1 MEHRSSNPCCI
12 GTPSMTWTV
21 IGGIL
26 FALNV
31 MFVAIDVKYER
42 IRKGTLLNAFAAG
55 VILMSIL

>member
-1 MEHRSSNPCCI
+1 M
-12 GTPSMTWTV
+12 WTV

-31 MFVAIDVKYER
+31 MYVVIDVKNER

-55 VILMSIL
+55 CVLTTLLHVL

>member
-1 MEHRSSNPCCI
+1 
-12 GTPSMTWTV
+12 MTWTV

-31 MFVAIDVKYER
+31 MYVVIDVKNER
-42 IRKGTLLNAFAAG
+42 IRKVTLLNAFAAG